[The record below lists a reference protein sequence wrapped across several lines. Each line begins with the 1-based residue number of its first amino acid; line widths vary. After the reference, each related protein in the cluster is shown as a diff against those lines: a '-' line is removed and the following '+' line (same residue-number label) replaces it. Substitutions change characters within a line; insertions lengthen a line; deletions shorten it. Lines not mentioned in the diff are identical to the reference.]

1 MRNIRRRYCCLNNN
15 YLNSNSSNNSCN
27 KPELIDNS
35 CKHVETMQDYNEN
48 CSCGFDDDTMSNVFP
63 DNPMLGQSYVP
74 IQTMDQ
80 TFKPC
85 VGLKNGTL
93 FPELVSP
100 YSPGN
105 SMKEIKYLEATNN
118 IGKGCNKCQ

>member
-15 YLNSNSSNNSCN
+15 YMNLNSSNNCN
-27 KPELIDNS
+27 KPDIIENA
-35 CKHVETMQDYNEN
+35 CKNIECNQDYNEN

-63 DNPMLGQSYVP
+63 ENPMLGQSYVP
-74 IQTMDQ
+74 IQTMGE

-93 FPELVSP
+93 FPELVNP
-100 YSPGN
+100 YSPGD
-105 SMKEIKYLEATNN
+105 SMKEIKYLAATNT

>member
-1 MRNIRRRYCCLNNN
+1 MRNIRRRCYCLNNN
-15 YLNSNSSNNSCN
+15 YMNLNSSNNCTKPDVIEDACKNIECN
-27 KPELIDNS
+27 
-35 CKHVETMQDYNEN
+35 QDYNEN
-48 CSCGFDDDTMSNVFP
+48 CSCGFDDDNMSNVFP
-63 DNPMLGQSYVP
+63 ENPMLGQSYVP
-74 IQTMDQ
+74 IQTMGE

-100 YSPGN
+100 YSPGD
-105 SMKEIKYLEATNN
+105 SMKEIKYLEATNT

>member
-1 MRNIRRRYCCLNNN
+1 MRNIRRRCYCLNNN
-15 YLNSNSSNNSCN
+15 YMNLNSSNNCTKPDVIEDACKNIECN
-27 KPELIDNS
+27 
-35 CKHVETMQDYNEN
+35 QDYNEN
-48 CSCGFDDDTMSNVFP
+48 CSCGFDDDNMSNVFP
-63 DNPMLGQSYVP
+63 ENPMLGQSYVP
-74 IQTMDQ
+74 IQAMGE

-100 YSPGN
+100 YSPGD
-105 SMKEIKYLEATNN
+105 SMKEIKYLEATNT

>member
-1 MRNIRRRYCCLNNN
+1 
-15 YLNSNSSNNSCN
+15 
-27 KPELIDNS
+27 
-35 CKHVETMQDYNEN
+35 
-48 CSCGFDDDTMSNVFP
+48 
-63 DNPMLGQSYVP
+63 MLGQSYVP
-74 IQTMDQ
+74 IQIMGE

-100 YSPGN
+100 YSPGD
-105 SMKEIKYLEATNN
+105 SMKEIKYLAATNT